1 MKAGRTVQT
10 ILNLAG
16 FKNVKSKVID
26 CQKEVIF
33 TKGWLLQFGL
43 LV

>member
-16 FKNVKSKVID
+16 FKNVKSKV
-26 CQKEVIF
+26 
-33 TKGWLLQFGL
+33 THLTLA
-43 LV
+43 

>member
-16 FKNVKSKVID
+16 FKNVKSKVTD
-26 CQKEVIF
+26 RV
-33 TKGWLLQFGL
+33 TNDS
-43 LV
+43 